1 MTRARQYAV
10 ATLPALIILG
20 FFVWFANWI
29 PQTEWNPPEKQDIG
43 TSMTPAQLADVGQ
56 TIALQ
61 RGCMACHTIEPGAGA
76 QGGGRGPNWA
86 GLATRRAQGVSGG
99 PDNLVDYLA
108 QALYEPGA
116 YLVEGY
122 ADIMP
127 AATGA
132 PAKLTYEE
140 IVAVVNYLQSLG
152 GKPSVK
158 LGDIPR
164 PSGEAAGG
172 VAASG
177 GAPPAGASVKD
188 PVAIFS
194 AFNCANCH
202 SLDPGAVLVGPP
214 LDAASLEATASD
226 RGVSSRAYVIES
238 IVNPGAF
245 EKEGFLSGVMPPTL
259 GDQLTAGQLEALL
272 NYLLPSGGGQ

>member
-10 ATLPALIILG
+10 ATAPALVILG

-29 PQTEWNPPEKQDIG
+29 PQTQWDPPEKQDIG
-43 TSMTPAQLADVGQ
+43 AGMTPVQLAAVGQ
-56 TIALQ
+56 TIVLQ
-61 RGCMACHTIEPGAGA
+61 RGCMACHTIEPGAGV
-76 QGGGRGPNWA
+76 QGGGRGPNWDS
-86 GLATRRAQGVSGG
+86 LAARRAQGVTGG
-99 PDNLVDYLA
+99 PDNLVDYLV

-122 ADIMP
+122 ANIMP
-127 AATGA
+127 AATSA

-140 IVAVVNYLQSLG
+140 VVAVVNYLQSLG
-152 GKPSVK
+152 GKPSAE

-164 PSGEAAGG
+164 PSGETAGG
-172 VAASG
+172 VAAVG
-177 GAPPAGASVKD
+177 GASPAGESVKD

-194 AFNCANCH
+194 AFLCANCH
-202 SLDPGAVLVGPP
+202 SLEPGVVLVGPP
-214 LDAASLEATASD
+214 LDAANLNETAAD
-226 RGVSSRAYVIES
+226 REMTPRAYLIES

-245 EKEGFLSGVMPPTL
+245 EKEGFPPSVMPQVF

-272 NYLLPSGGGQ
+272 NYLLPSGGG